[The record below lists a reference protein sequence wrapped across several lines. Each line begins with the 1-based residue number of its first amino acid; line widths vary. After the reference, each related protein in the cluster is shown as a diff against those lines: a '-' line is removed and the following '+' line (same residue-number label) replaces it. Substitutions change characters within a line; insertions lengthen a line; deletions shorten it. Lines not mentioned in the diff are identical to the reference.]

1 MTGPPAPPTPP
12 APSGASEPA
21 PPPAGRPKDY
31 QLVLPEGWSRI
42 DVRPGPRKRDIA
54 RLMDAQFRGIDAAP
68 ALRQQLQR
76 KLLEMAQAAHASGGI
91 EIYLCH
97 QDILGVPVPASLVVS
112 LTPDGRDGRAI
123 SPQQLAE
130 TFGAGQATLVELPS
144 GTAVRTRRRTLPEP
158 DDPTGNI
165 LPVTNLDLYVP
176 VPASGRY
183 LVLAFSTTLDALAD
197 AMVDL
202 FDAIARTLRWAS

>member
-1 MTGPPAPPTPP
+1 MTSPPAPPTPP
-12 APSGASEPA
+12 APQPTA
-21 PPPAGRPKDY
+21 PPAGRPKDY
-31 QLVLPEGWSRI
+31 QLVLPDGWSRI

-54 RLMDAQFRGIDAAP
+54 RLMDAQFRGIDAAH
-68 ALRQQLQR
+68 ALRQQLQG
-76 KLLEMAQAAHASGGI
+76 KLLEMAKAAHASGGI

-112 LTPDGRDGRAI
+112 LTPEGRDGRAI
-123 SPQQLAE
+123 TPQQLAG

-144 GTAVRTRRRTLPEP
+144 GTAVRTRRRTVPEP

-165 LPVTNLDLYVP
+165 LPVTNVDLYVP

-183 LVLAFSTTLDALAD
+183 LVLAFSTNLDPLAD
-197 AMVDL
+197 GLVEL
-202 FDAIARTLRWAS
+202 FDAIARTLRWAP

>member
-1 MTGPPAPPTPP
+1 MTSPSAPPTPP
-12 APSGASEPA
+12 APQSA
-21 PPPAGRPKDY
+21 PPSAGRPKDY

-42 DVRPGPRKRDIA
+42 DVRPGPRKRGIA
-54 RLMDAQFRGIDAAP
+54 RLVDAQFRGIDAAP
-68 ALRQQLQR
+68 ALRQQLQGQ
-76 KLLEMAQAAHASGGI
+76 LLEMAKAAHASGGI

-123 SPQQLAE
+123 TPQQLAE

-144 GTAVRTRRRTLPEP
+144 GTAVRTRRRTVPEP

-183 LVLAFSTTLDALAD
+183 LILAFSTMLDPLAD

-202 FDAIARTLRWAS
+202 FDAIARTLRWAA